1 MRASEVQSKISRSQY
16 EDVTKSVINPPFQ
29 VTMRIGFCCKIA
41 KAPLLIVIICMIM
54 DFLRALLFTIL
65 LFIPGQLTIHF
76 LANVSISL
84 LSFLI
89 LGQALLIKNQLVTSK
104 VATIYAFLRV

>member
-1 MRASEVQSKISRSQY
+1 MRASDIHSKASRSHY
-16 EDVTKSVINPPFQ
+16 DDVTKSIINPPFQ
-29 VTMRIGFCCKIA
+29 VTMRICFCCKVT
-41 KAPLLIVIICMIM
+41 KAPLPIVIICMIM

-65 LFIPGQLTIHF
+65 LFIPGQFSFHF
-76 LANVSISL
+76 LANAVITL

-104 VATIYAFLRV
+104 VVTIYAFFRV